1 MRSLLLGAA
10 LVLTFGGTGRADD
23 LPLPRLALEAPV
35 VEFGSVARG
44 SRIEHVFTLPNK
56 GTGVLRI
63 EQVKSTCGCTVAVV
77 SEREI
82 EPGREGRISV
92 DLDTARLAGP
102 TTKVVTVYTNDPT
115 TPVVGLALSGTVVTD
130 LLVAPNPLYL
140 GRVRRGEVVRRE
152 VTIGP
157 GVPGA
162 IYSVTH
168 VERTHPALKTTLER
182 VPDGSGQRLV
192 VELAPDMPLGRFSE
206 KLVLHTTSPRESV
219 ITLPVFGSVEGDVV
233 VLPPQVTFGTSR
245 GENPP
250 PERDLYIRNRG
261 ARPLAVT
268 RVTVPDAVTYT
279 LSPLEEG
286 IEYKLTLRLRA
297 GLRPG
302 KLESAIEIFTNHP
315 TEAHLVVP
323 LYAIVRG

>member
-10 LVLTFGGTGRADD
+10 LVLTLGETTRAED
-23 LPLPRLALEAPV
+23 LPRLALDAPV
-35 VEFGSVARG
+35 FDFGSVERG
-44 SRIEHVFTLPNK
+44 RHVEHVFAVPNK
-56 GTGVLRI
+56 GNAVLRI
-63 EQVKSTCGCTVAVV
+63 DQVKSTCGCTVAVV
-77 SEREI
+77 SERDI

-92 DLDTARLAGP
+92 DLDTSSLAGR

-115 TPVVGLALSGTVVTD
+115 TPVFGLALSGTVVTD

-140 GRVRRGEVVRRE
+140 GRLRRGEVVRRE
-152 VTIGP
+152 VSIAP
-157 GVPGA
+157 GVAGVV
-162 IYSVTH
+162 YSVTH

-182 VPDGSGQRLV
+182 LPDTPGQRLI

-245 GENPP
+245 GASPP

-268 RVTVPDAVTYT
+268 RVTVPDVVTYT

-286 IEYKLTLRLRA
+286 VEYKLTLRLRE

-302 KLESAIEIFTNHP
+302 KVESAIEIFTDHP